1 MNAQSTPRF
10 IRKVGRRTLLQLGA
24 AVVASAALAATDAP
38 IPSPFATARSVAASV
53 IPNVGGAATTAA
65 PSGTATTALDA
76 TQANGAPAA
85 DVRPNI
91 VFINTDDLDMAEVS
105 TMPKLKSLMTDQ
117 GATCTNFFVTVS
129 LCCPSR
135 STFLR
140 GQYAHNT
147 QVLTNG
153 GNNGGYARA
162 HALGIENSTI
172 ATWLQ
177 DAGYHTG
184 LMGKYLNGYPTR
196 DIPETYI
203 PPGWNEWYSPVEGNA
218 YDEFSYKMN
227 ENGTVVTYGKG
238 PQDYMTDVLS
248 GKAADFIQRAA
259 SAPTPFFLYIA
270 TYAPHQPAT
279 PAPKYA
285 NAFPDAKA
293 PRPPSYNEQ
302 DVSDKPAWVRRLPL
316 LGDKEQTDL
325 DDLYRKRIETLQS
338 VDDLLENV
346 VSTLQATG
354 ELANTYIVFSSDN
367 GFHLGQHRE
376 RAGKQAP
383 YEEDIH
389 LPLIVR
395 GPGIPAGKR
404 MGSLVGNVDFATTFA
419 LWANASV
426 PDFVDGN
433 SFARLLVG
441 AAPVGWRQ
449 AFLIEHFDET
459 SATDAAPSTGT
470 PTAPRATRGIPEFHG
485 LRAADYLYVEYVT
498 KEREL
503 YDLTNDPDE
512 LQNIAGSADPALLDT
527 LSARLAELKTGAG
540 ASMRAAE
547 QKPMP
552 ALR

>member
-1 MNAQSTPRF
+1 
-10 IRKVGRRTLLQLGA
+10 LQLGA
-24 AVVASAALAATDAP
+24 AVVASAALAATETP
-38 IPSPFATARSVAASV
+38 VPSLFAAARSVAAAA
-53 IPNVGGAATTAA
+53 IPASGAVTAA
-65 PSGTATTALDA
+65 SGA
-76 TQANGAPAA
+76 TQPSGAPAA
-85 DVRPNI
+85 DARPNI
-91 VFINTDDLDMAEVS
+91 VFINTDDLDMAEVP
-105 TMPKLKSLMTDQ
+105 TMPKVKSLLADQ

-153 GNNGGYARA
+153 GENGGYARA
-162 HALGIENSTI
+162 HALGIENSTV

-184 LMGKYLNGYPTR
+184 LMGKYLNGYPTK
-196 DIPETYI
+196 DIPETYM

-218 YDEFSYKMN
+218 YDEFGYKMN
-227 ENGTVVTYGKG
+227 ENGTVVTYGKD

-248 GKAADFIQRAA
+248 GKAADFIRRAA
-259 SAPTPFFLYIA
+259 SAPAPFFLYVA

-302 DVSDKPAWVRRLPL
+302 DVSDKPAWVQRLPL
-316 LGDKEQTDL
+316 LSDNEQANL

-338 VDDLLENV
+338 VDDLVENV
-346 VSTLQATG
+346 VNTLQATG
-354 ELANTYIVFSSDN
+354 ALANTYIVFSSDN

-376 RAGKQAP
+376 QAGKQAP
-383 YEEDIH
+383 YEEDNH

-395 GPGIPAGKR
+395 GPYIEAGKIV
-404 MGSLVGNVDFATTFA
+404 GSLIGNVDFAPTFA
-419 LWANASV
+419 LWANANV

-433 SFARLLVG
+433 SFARLLAG

-449 AFLIEHFDET
+449 EFLIEHFTQT
-459 SATDAAPSTGT
+459 SAAASGAGT
-470 PTAPRATRGIPEFHG
+470 PAATRAAGGIPEFHG
-485 LRAADYLYVEYVT
+485 LRTADYVYVEYVT

-503 YDLTNDPDE
+503 YDLTNDADE
-512 LQNIAGSADPALLDT
+512 LQNIAGSADPALLDM

-540 ASMRAAE
+540 ASLRAAE

-552 ALR
+552 ALH

>member
-1 MNAQSTPRF
+1 MQF
-10 IRKVGRRTLLQLGA
+10 GA
-24 AVVASAALAATDAP
+24 AVVASAALAVTEPP
-38 IPSPFATARSVAASV
+38 IPNPFATIRAA
-53 IPNVGGAATTAA
+53 AA
-65 PSGTATTALDA
+65 PSGTATTTPDTA
-76 TQANGAPAA
+76 QANGAPAA
-85 DVRPNI
+85 DARPNI

-153 GNNGGYARA
+153 GNNGGYARV

-172 ATWLQ
+172 ATWLR

-184 LMGKYLNGYPTR
+184 LMGKYLNGYPTK

-203 PPGWNEWYSPVEGNA
+203 PPGWNEWYSPVEGKA
-218 YDEFSYKMN
+218 YDEFNYKMN
-227 ENGTVVTYGKG
+227 ENGTIVTYGRG

-259 SAPTPFFLYIA
+259 SGPAPFFLYVA

-285 NAFPDAKA
+285 NAFPNAKA

-302 DVSDKPAWVRRLPL
+302 DVSDKPAWVRQLPL
-316 LGDKEQTDL
+316 LSDKEQANL
-325 DDLYRKRIETLQS
+325 DDLYRRRIETLQS
-338 VDDLLENV
+338 VDDLVENV
-346 VSTLQATG
+346 INTLQATG

-376 RAGKQAP
+376 PAGKQAP

-395 GPGIPAGKR
+395 GPYIEAGKTV
-404 MGSLVGNVDFATTFA
+404 GSLIGNVDFAPTFA
-419 LWANASV
+419 LWANANV

-449 AFLIEHFDET
+449 EFLIEHFNET
-459 SATDAAPSTGT
+459 STVAPNAGT
-470 PTAPRATRGIPEFHG
+470 PTPPRAAKGIPEFHG
-485 LRAADYLYVEYVT
+485 LRAADYVYVEYVT
-498 KEREL
+498 NEREL

-512 LQNIAGSADPALLDT
+512 LQNIAGSADPVLLAT

-552 ALR
+552 ALH